1 MFTLLD
7 TPARSAGAASP
18 PPPPPWRAAV
28 AASRPAGASTLA
40 RWYELMLDEIDYG
53 VMLLDSDGQLL
64 HMNHVARSELDGQHP
79 LWLLGRQ
86 LCTREAADRQRLHDA
101 LAAATQRGL
110 RRLLLLGQGAHRVAM
125 AIVPLAVPGQA
136 GEVAT
141 QLSLGKR
148 QMCGELGVHWF
159 ARSHGLTSAEARVL
173 ESLSEGLQPNDIAA
187 RHGVGLSTIR
197 SQIASIRL
205 KTHTDSIGA
214 LVRQVAVLPPLVGAL
229 RRAGA
234 PAAA

>member
-1 MFTLLD
+1 MYTMLD
-7 TPARSAGAASP
+7 TPARATGAASP
-18 PPPPPWRAAV
+18 PPPPPWNAAV
-28 AASRPAGASTLA
+28 AASQPTGASTLA

-53 VMLLDSDGQLL
+53 VMLLDGDAQLL
-64 HMNHVARSELDGQHP
+64 HMNHVARCELDGQHP

-86 LCTREAADRQRLHDA
+86 LCTRDAADRQRLHDA

-110 RRLLLLGQGAHRVAM
+110 RRLLLLGQGPHRVTVS
-125 AIVPLAVPGQA
+125 IVPLAAPGHA

-159 ARSHGLTSAEARVL
+159 ARSHGLTSAETRVL
-173 ESLSEGLQPNDIAA
+173 EALSEGVQPNEIAA

-205 KTHTDSIGA
+205 KTHCDSIGA

-229 RRAGA
+229 RRAGLA
-234 PAAA
+234 EAA